1 MTENKFLQEEALNRP
16 LRGKRK
22 RENDDPDAR
31 LGASSVET
39 YVSVVICIYDGQ
51 VTRGLNRNP
60 HPRGP
65 TVKTV
70 EATIGSLGR
79 LLGTDQRREN
89 HLIQLLEGSDC
100 SLFLWYTILPFPK
113 LPVLP
118 VLPAFL
124 AHSALPA
131 LPASPAYSEP

>member
-60 HPRGP
+60 HPQGLIVKVTQCRGYG
-65 TVKTV
+65 
-70 EATIGSLGR
+70 ATRESRRFHRLG
-79 LLGTDQRREN
+79 LLDVADQFQEQP
-89 HLIQLLEGSDC
+89 LGL
-100 SLFLWYTILPFPK
+100 
-113 LPVLP
+113 
-118 VLPAFL
+118 
-124 AHSALPA
+124 
-131 LPASPAYSEP
+131 